1 MIQRLFLSRLSVLVL
16 LGFIFLSGVYAGGA
30 EEGFEFRRAVFYPE
44 PGLMLWT
51 LITFLF
57 LFAILKTLA
66 WGPIIN
72 GLKNR
77 EDRIRKD
84 LERAESAWKE
94 AEAKANALSLRLEE
108 AKAEALAILEE
119 GRADALKLRNKL
131 MEEAQHESD
140 LIRERTKND
149 IGLAKQQ
156 ALKEIWEQTAL
167 LSTQIAS
174 KIISK
179 ELSVEDH
186 QDLVQSYLADYQKL
200 SV

>member
-1 MIQRLFLSRLSVLVL
+1 LDADYLSFSFCYSEDFSV
-16 LGFIFLSGVYAGGA
+16 
-30 EEGFEFRRAVFYPE
+30 
-44 PGLMLWT
+44 
-51 LITFLF
+51 
-57 LFAILKTLA
+57 
-66 WGPIIN
+66 GPDYQWSE
-72 GLKNR
+72 KS